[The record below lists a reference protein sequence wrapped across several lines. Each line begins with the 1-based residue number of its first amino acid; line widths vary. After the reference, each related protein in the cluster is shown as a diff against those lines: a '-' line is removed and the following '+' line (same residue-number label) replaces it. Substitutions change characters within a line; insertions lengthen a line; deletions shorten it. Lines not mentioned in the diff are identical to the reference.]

1 MTTTAPT
8 RPTSVEP
15 GGIEAIPASKRHG
28 SPWQLLA
35 TWSAPN
41 LEFATVFVG
50 VIAVAFFGLG
60 FWPAIA
66 AIVVGNALGGA
77 TQGIL
82 STWGPR
88 EGLAQLVLSRTAF
101 GTRGNILPAGINALV
116 AGIGWFAVNSV
127 SGAFAL
133 SYLVDPKLQALPTWA
148 ALIIIVVL
156 EIVLA
161 FVGHDLV
168 QLFERYASIVLGV
181 IFLIAAVFVFASAH
195 TAVSGGGSQAFTFG
209 GFSLT
214 VGAAF
219 GYAAGW
225 NPYASDYSRYLP
237 KSASRTKIGWAAGL
251 GNFVSCTVLMAAGAA
266 AATVAGYNPDNPTA
280 SFVAP
285 SLMPSWVT
293 VITLIAIAV
302 GAVAANA
309 LNVYSGAMSFLAIGI
324 KIPFGLRR
332 AIVAVGF
339 GLIGFIVALTALH
352 DVGATYTDFLLII
365 AYWIAPWLGIV
376 FVDRLLRR
384 GTSIAALVPDKAKY
398 RNWAGPIAFVVS
410 AIVSIWLFADQV
422 KFVGVIAAATTPHE
436 KFAIPAIGDLT
447 ALVGF
452 VLAGALYFVLF
463 KALKPKLGGPLGDE
477 PELIVGVDA
486 ADAAA

>member
-1 MTTTAPT
+1 MAITEATRTSATT
-8 RPTSVEP
+8 VEP
-15 GGIEAIPASKRHG
+15 GGIEAIPSSKRHG

-60 FWPAIA
+60 FWQAIA
-66 AIVVGNALGGA
+66 AIVIGNALGGA
-77 TQGIL
+77 SQGIL

-101 GTRGNILPAGINALV
+101 GTRGNILPAGINSLV

-133 SYLVDPKLQALPTWA
+133 SLLIPALPPWA
-148 ALIIIVVL
+148 SLIVIVIL

-168 QLFERYASIVLGV
+168 QVFERYASVVLGV
-181 IFLIAAVFVFASAH
+181 IFLIAVIAVFASAH
-195 TAVSGGGSQAFTFG
+195 KAVSGGGAQSFSFG
-209 GFSLT
+209 GFTLT
-214 VGAAF
+214 VAAAF

-237 KSASRTKIGWAAGL
+237 KATSGKKIFWAAGL

-266 AATVAGYNPDNPTA
+266 AATLAGYNPDNPTN
-280 SFVAP
+280 SFVAA
-285 SLMPSWVT
+285 SVMPFWVRE
-293 VITLIAIAV
+293 ITLVAIAV
-302 GAVAANA
+302 GAIAANA
-309 LNVYSGAMSFLAIGI
+309 LNVYSGAMSFLAVGI

-332 AIVAVGF
+332 AIVALGF
-339 GLIGFIVALTALH
+339 GIIGFFVALSALK
-352 DVGATYTDFLLII
+352 DAGTSYTNFLLVI
-365 AYWIAPWLGIV
+365 AYWIAPWLGVV

-384 GTSIAALVPDKAKY
+384 GTAITDFVPDKAKY
-398 RNWAGPIAFVVS
+398 RNWAGLIAFVIATV
-410 AIVSIWLFADQV
+410 VSIWLFSDQT
-422 KFVGVIAAATTPHE
+422 FYSGVIVKATTPDT
-436 KFAIPAIGDLT
+436 KFAISSIGDLT
-447 ALVGF
+447 AIVGF
-452 VLAGALYFVLF
+452 VLAGVLYFILF
-463 KALKPKLGGPLGDE
+463 KLLKPKIGGPLATE
-477 PELIVGVDA
+477 PDLVVGIDA
-486 ADAAA
+486 AETVK